1 MKFIIKTT
9 TILTLIL
16 TLTSCEKL
24 FMEPEPATTP
34 TAIFEEAWTFAD
46 REYSFFEFKNIDWD
60 AIHDEYAA
68 KVNDEMGQLELF
80 DVIADMLYELKD
92 GHVNLSTFFN
102 RSRNWTWFLNHE
114 ANFDYNLLER
124 SYFKEEQEFTGAFT
138 TYDFGDVGYIRYSS
152 FSNGVSASALNY
164 ILSKFKDHE
173 GIIIDV
179 RNNGGGSVSN
189 ISAIAGRFT
198 ANSTLI
204 GRQDYRNGPDHENF
218 SDVKDIYVE
227 PYDNGDD
234 EVESIQFTKPV
245 VVLTNRSCYSATTF
259 FTQYMRSLPNVTTVG
274 DWVGGGGGAPSFTE
288 LANGWII
295 RVSNT
300 RLVAPD
306 GFNVEGGI
314 PPDVRIDMDEAD
326 KANGLDSILE
336 KGLEIIRG

>member
-1 MKFIIKTT
+1 MKFIIKIT

-24 FMEPEPATTP
+24 FMDPEPATTP

-68 KVNDEMGQLELF
+68 KVNDEMNQQELF
-80 DVIADMLYELKD
+80 DVIADMLYELED
-92 GHVNLSTFFN
+92 GHVNLSSSFN
-102 RSRNWTWFLNHE
+102 RSRNWTWFLNHK
-114 ANFDYNLLER
+114 ANFDDDLLER

-138 TYDFGDVGYIRYSS
+138 TYDFGDVGYMRYSS

-164 ILSKFKDHE
+164 ILTKFKDHE

-189 ISAIAGRFT
+189 ISAIAERFA

-204 GRQDYRNGPDHENF
+204 GRQDYRNGPSHSDF
-218 SDVKDIYVE
+218 SDVKDLYIE

-234 EVESIQFTKPV
+234 DVESIQFTKPV

-274 DWVGGGGGAPSFTE
+274 DWAGGGGGAPSFTE
-288 LANGWII
+288 LANGWVI